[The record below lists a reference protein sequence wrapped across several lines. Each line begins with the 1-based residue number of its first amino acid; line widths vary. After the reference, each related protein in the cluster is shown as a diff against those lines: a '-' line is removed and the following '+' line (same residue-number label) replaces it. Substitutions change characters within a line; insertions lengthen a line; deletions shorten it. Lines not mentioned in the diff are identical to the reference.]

1 MGARN
6 RKEMA
11 DLVSTE
17 LAQLDKLS
25 RDLESYWQTK
35 TAESSSIRDW
45 RLRYR
50 TWLRHTESAVGKVKS
65 EDDWISA
72 ERARRGFNARMRNSF
87 RKLDGEIRESSDLE
101 ARMIAYD
108 PSYADD
114 IKRAKEVYDSELTKA
129 EDTYWD
135 DFLAHRVK
143 VKKRAVELGH
153 DINSLAGVRVVG
165 VNIGE
170 ELEDSTLEV
179 KTLDRGISTYALTL
193 RQRYAGYDTYS
204 ELESPICGET
214 SCGQK
219 RRPKLR

>member
-135 DFLAHRVK
+135 DFLAHRLK
-143 VKKRAVELGH
+143 VK
-153 DINSLAGVRVVG
+153 
-165 VNIGE
+165 
-170 ELEDSTLEV
+170 
-179 KTLDRGISTYALTL
+179 
-193 RQRYAGYDTYS
+193 
-204 ELESPICGET
+204 
-214 SCGQK
+214 
-219 RRPKLR
+219 